1 MKDLWLFTTRFPYG
15 HNEPFLENELPF
27 LSQRFRRIRIVPL
40 IRDEGIRPLPSNV
53 EVMPP
58 PEDPYRSASPW
69 LVLRYART
77 WSVLRS
83 TVRASAPSDEVLR
96 RRWPE
101 ARAAMRQAIQR
112 MHRMRLG
119 LFKDYDP
126 EQVVLYS
133 YWMADQATAL
143 SLMRLVDPRV
153 RFLARMHGYDL
164 FAERWPDAW
173 SFFQMFQ
180 MTQVERLFIVSQA
193 GKDYLTHR
201 YPERADSCELA
212 RLGTFDHGP
221 GPWSPSDTLRIVS
234 CSHIVPLK
242 PVTLLAEVLRHVRR
256 PVRWTHFGEGPE
268 RPALERA
275 VRALPSHVNVSL
287 PGNVANQQL
296 LAWYRTE
303 PVDLFVHLS
312 STEGGVPVSM
322 QEATSF
328 GIPLLAADA
337 GGVREIVGPATGTLL
352 PHDPEPLAIAALL
365 DAFQEGPQHTAE
377 FRAGVRAA
385 WSAGFKAEVNFG
397 HFCDRL
403 LHAAEGRA

>member
-27 LSQRFRRIRIVPL
+27 LSKRFRRIRIIPL
-40 IRDEGIRPLPSNV
+40 IRDEGIRPLPPNV

-58 PEDPYRSASPW
+58 PEDPYRSASPF
-69 LVLRYART
+69 LVFRYARI
-77 WSVLRS
+77 WNVLRKA
-83 TVRASAPSDEVLR
+83 VRASAPSAKVLR
-96 RRWPE
+96 ERWPD

-112 MHRMRLG
+112 MHRMRTD
-119 LFKDYDP
+119 LFNDYDP
-126 EQVVLYS
+126 QQVVLYS

-143 SLMRLVDPRV
+143 SLLRLVDPRV

-173 SFFQMFQ
+173 SFFQTFQ
-180 MTQVERLFIVSQA
+180 MGQVDRLFIVSQA
-193 GKDYLTHR
+193 GQDYLTQR
-201 YPERADSCELA
+201 YPKRANICELA
-212 RLGTFDHGP
+212 RLGTFDHGM
-221 GPWSPSDTLRIVS
+221 GPWAPSETLRLVS
-234 CSHIVPLK
+234 CSHLVPLK
-242 PVTLLAEVLRHVRR
+242 RIHLLIEALRHMAR

-268 RPALERA
+268 RAALERTISE
-275 VRALPSHVNVSL
+275 LPGHISATL
-287 PGNVANQQL
+287 PGNVSNTDL
-296 LAWYRTE
+296 LAWYRSN
-303 PVDLFVHLS
+303 PVDLFVHMS

-352 PHDPEPLAIAALL
+352 PHDPDPSAIAALL
-365 DAFQEGPQHTAE
+365 DAFPEGPQYSVR
-377 FRAGVRAA
+377 FRAGVRAV

-403 LHAAEGRA
+403 LHAAEGRP